1 MKIEGYN
8 DYCTVGDLKKFLEKH
23 NLPDNAKILLQRV
36 EDKYFEAGNVHPQS
50 SAWETIKKEGLFY
63 HQAIERNEKIVN
75 GEYNDKEQYPLLDE
89 ESIKAMYISEEELET
104 LKEQFVVAWCPV
116 KYEND
121 DNLYFHAHY

>member
-23 NLPDNAKILLQRV
+23 NLPDDAKILLQRV
-36 EDKYFEAGNVHPQS
+36 EDKYFEASKIHPQS
-50 SAWETIKKEGLFY
+50 SAWESIKKEGLFY
-63 HQAIERNEKIVN
+63 YQAVERNKKIES
-75 GEYNDKEQYPLLDE
+75 GEFNDKEQYPLLDE
-89 ESIKAMYISEEELET
+89 EKIKEIYMSEEELEL

-116 KYEND
+116 KYDND